1 MNSHYNQN
9 YTKQEIDEILDKVKN
24 CVYNNRYTISLNEN
38 RQENIDFINEYNIY
52 SNKQKKIL
60 LQLEVEDFCYSLQ
73 NTKPGY
79 EYEVLYVFVP
89 QVNLFNAEG
98 VEEKVDI
105 YIKINIIDMS
115 NGSRTIVISFHKRNK
130 AITYLFR

>member
-1 MNSHYNQN
+1 M
-9 YTKQEIDEILDKVKN
+9 
-24 CVYNNRYTISLNEN
+24 
-38 RQENIDFINEYNIY
+38 
-52 SNKQKKIL
+52 IL
-60 LQLEVEDFCYSLQ
+60 LQLKVEDFCHSLQ